1 MMIKMFKLLLKN
13 LRNITIRDFREE
25 ILSDIIVETILKHS
39 PKNEPIK
46 IIDYGTGAQAKLI
59 FYVYNKLKNKY
70 KVNAKINCYD
80 FYNLKTLENL
90 NKNSDII
97 FLHIDKL
104 KDDNIKYDFCLIND
118 VLHHIGVEKVE
129 ELKNLII
136 NFQSKARFVFIKD
149 HFQYGFFTNQTL
161 RLMDFLGNY
170 YNNVST
176 PKKYFNEKSFND
188 LLELSNSEIVEKK
201 LNIKVYQSYFLFM
214 SSPKLNFIYLIKQSL
229 KKNFNN

>member
-1 MMIKMFKLLLKN
+1 MIKIFKLLLKN

-90 NKNSDII
+90 NQNSDII
-97 FLHIDKL
+97 FSHIDKL

-136 NFQSKARFVFIKD
+136 SFQNKARFVFIKD

-176 PKKYFNEKSFND
+176 PKKYFNEKSFNN

-229 KKNFNN
+229 KKKFNS

>member
-46 IIDYGTGAQAKLI
+46 IIDYGTGVQAKLI

-70 KVNAKINCYD
+70 KINAKINCYD

-90 NKNSDII
+90 NQNSDII

-104 KDDNIKYDFCLIND
+104 KDDNSKYDFCLIND

-136 NFQSKARFVFIKD
+136 SFQNKARFVFIKD